1 MLEKI
6 KRQGILR
13 NEERIVCKY
22 TFRGI
27 FVALQKQAIVL
38 RDYGGSEMLA

>member
-1 MLEKI
+1 MSEKI

-13 NEERIVCKY
+13 CEERIVCKY
-22 TFRGI
+22 TCQGL
-27 FVALQKQAIVL
+27 FVALQKQVIVL